1 MDLTDAQIAQFQLL
15 YKRNFG
21 EDISK
26 ERAAEKGERL
36 IRLVQTVYQSKAARH
51 KQQRQ
56 QPQQKI
62 T

>member
-15 YKRNFG
+15 YKRHFG
-21 EDISK
+21 ADISR
-26 ERAAEKGERL
+26 ERAIEKGERL

-51 KQQRQ
+51 KQRQ
-56 QPQQKI
+56 QTI